1 MTLVTDT
8 WPARL
13 APDSME
19 RDDALRELRV
29 ILIKGL
35 RTALN
40 GRTGVDD
47 GFIEDTVQTAL
58 VRILDHLSSFQ
69 HRSAFTTW
77 ALSIA
82 MRVGFGELRRKHWG
96 NVSLD
101 ALQERTGF
109 LDHELAPQPDPSQSA
124 ERQNLF
130 SLVHE
135 LIRSQLT
142 PKQRDVLLA
151 DLHPV
156 PQDEICAQLGLSR
169 NAIYKLAHDARRAL
183 KHALEDCG
191 LDWSQVRETLSN
203 PHV

>member
-1 MTLVTDT
+1 MTSVTDP

-13 APDSME
+13 APDSLE
-19 RDDALRELRV
+19 RDEALRELRT

-35 RTALN
+35 QTALN
-40 GRTGVDD
+40 GRVGVDD
-47 GFIEDTVQTAL
+47 GFIEDTVQTTL
-58 VRILDHLSSFQ
+58 VRILDKLSTFE

-77 ALSIA
+77 ALAIA
-82 MRVGFGELRRKHWG
+82 MRVGFGEMRRKHWN

-101 ALQERTGF
+101 ALQERGGF
-109 LDHELAPQPDPSQSA
+109 LDNELTPQPDPCQSA
-124 ERQNLF
+124 DRQSLF

-135 LIRSQLT
+135 LIRSKLT

-183 KHALEDCG
+183 KLALEESG
-191 LDWSQVRETLSN
+191 LDWPQVRETLSN
-203 PHV
+203 TNA